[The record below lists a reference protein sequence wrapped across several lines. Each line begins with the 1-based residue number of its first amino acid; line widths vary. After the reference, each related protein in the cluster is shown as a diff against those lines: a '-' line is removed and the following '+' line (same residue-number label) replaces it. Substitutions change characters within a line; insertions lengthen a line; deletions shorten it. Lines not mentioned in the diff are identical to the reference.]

1 MITRT
6 KSSLASRL
14 LALLTG
20 TLFVHFGPLLTNA
33 QELIV
38 ENSKPCKTIV
48 IGFVGGMRSPED
60 LTQGV
65 VQIGNRLRNLN
76 QSDLRVN
83 IYSHWSWRRAY
94 REIYR
99 NIDQDR
105 DERLSQEE
113 IRLAPKIIIYGHS
126 LGGWAVI
133 KLSRKLEKKGI
144 PVELTVQIDSVGP
157 GDEVIPG
164 NVRSAANYYQR
175 TLPIL
180 RGEKRIRA
188 EDEKKTNVEGNFLI
202 RDVGHDGLAR
212 RAEISDFITDKVRR
226 LRVCSAMASDTRYSG
241 ARPMK

>member
-1 MITRT
+1 MPYMTLQT
-6 KSSLASRL
+6 KSCLASKL
-14 LALLTG
+14 LALLTV
-20 TLFVHFGPLLTNA
+20 TLLIHFVPFLTNA

-76 QSDLRVN
+76 QSDLQVN
-83 IYSHWSWRRAY
+83 IYRHWSWRRAY
-94 REIYR
+94 REIYQ
-99 NIDQDR
+99 NIDRDR
-105 DERLSQEE
+105 DESLSKEE
-113 IRLAPKIIIYGHS
+113 IKLAPKIIIYGHS

-144 PVELTVQIDSVGP
+144 QVELIVQIDSVGP
-157 GDEVIPG
+157 GDEVIPS
-164 NVRSAANYYQR
+164 NVKSAANYYQR
-175 TLPIL
+175 TLLIL

-202 RDVGHDGLAR
+202 RDVGHEGLAR
-212 RAEISDFITDKVRR
+212 RAEISDFIIDKVRR
-226 LRVCSAMASDTRYSG
+226 LCVCSTG
-241 ARPMK
+241 L